1 MIPLSLQTTI
11 QKCNSNVCTSTLKSF
26 STVSSDSMVKTELF
40 LLMVSS
46 AVCYVE
52 LQMSVCAL
60 LQDFSLLRVHFC
72 GTTVL
77 FYGTHAYESQWKY

>member
-1 MIPLSLQTTI
+1 MIPLSLQTTT
-11 QKCNSNVCTSTLKSF
+11 QKCNSNVLTSTLNWLL
-26 STVSSDSMVKTELF
+26 TLSSDSVVKTELY

-52 LQMSVCAL
+52 VQMSVCAPL
-60 LQDFSLLRVHFC
+60 HDFNLLRVHFW

-77 FYGTHAYESQWKY
+77 FHATHAYES

>member
-1 MIPLSLQTTI
+1 M
-11 QKCNSNVCTSTLKSF
+11 
-26 STVSSDSMVKTELF
+26 SSDSMVKTELF

-52 LQMSVCAL
+52 VQMSVCAL
-60 LQDFSLLRVHFC
+60 LQDFSLLRAHFW

-77 FYGTHAYESQWKY
+77 FHATHAYESKWKYRIPHQLNFGLPSLLRH